1 VGRETVKLVS
11 GNRQVIDN
19 ALSIATVHAVAC
31 PSGDLTDREESEA
44 EVDDQVGNSAK
55 GTARSASRAPSAKQ
69 AFVIASDLLIWPV
82 ALAIATSFY
91 GRNPFEAP
99 TPVLAAVAIV
109 AQLVVGHATGL
120 YRGHFK
126 RFSFDEAGAVAI
138 TAGSVGALLIAL
150 EFIIANEGRAGQV
163 LLLAT
168 SLAVCLMFGHRYLR
182 RIRAERIAATA
193 HLHRMPVIVYGAGD
207 GGYRAISS
215 MQAVR
220 SSPYR
225 PVALIDDDPAM
236 RHRRIS
242 SLRVEGTSAD
252 LDRLAAKYGAKA
264 VLLAMPSASGE
275 ELHRLNAV
283 VHEAGLETLVMPP
296 VQRLVGEGSPG
307 EFTRYRDEDILN
319 RRIVDIDPEAVRNLV
334 TGSRVL
340 VTGAGGTIGSELI
353 RQLAEFEPASL
364 IALDRDDSL
373 LHHVVH
379 SLAVE
384 RRSLC
389 LPVIA
394 DIRDADR
401 LDEVWT
407 RHRPQ
412 LVFHAAALKHVPAL
426 EGAPS
431 EGWKTN
437 VLGTG
442 NVLEVSE
449 RHRVDRVVNISTD
462 KAADPE
468 NVLGYTKRI
477 AERLTAASA
486 RRTGRPFVS
495 VRFGNVIG
503 SRGSAIE
510 TFELQIRNGGPVTI
524 THPDVTRYFM
534 AVREAVRLTMQAA
547 AIGRGAE
554 VLVLDMG
561 TPVRVLDVAR
571 QLIERSGANIEIVYT
586 GLRPGEKMHEVLL
599 GDGEAADR
607 PLHPM
612 IDHVSVPALE
622 LVHGLDAC
630 AAANLSPLTLDGLM
644 AVAYS
649 TTKNQ
654 TVRLGDSPQA
664 DTNGPTSRRTT

>member
-1 VGRETVKLVS
+1 MAHKVLNKADGDVVSLPRVAIAVK
-11 GNRQVIDN
+11 N
-19 ALSIATVHAVAC
+19 AVVMI
-31 PSGDLTDREESEA
+31 
-44 EVDDQVGNSAK
+44 
-55 GTARSASRAPSAKQ
+55 
-69 AFVIASDLLIWPV
+69 SDLFIWPLS
-82 ALAIATSFY
+82 LAIATSFY
-91 GRNPFEAP
+91 GQNPFESP
-99 TPVLAAVAIV
+99 TPVLAAIAIV
-109 AQLVVGHATGL
+109 AQFVIGHSTGL

-138 TAGSVGALLIAL
+138 TAGFVGTILISV
-150 EFIIANEGRAGQV
+150 EFVIANDSRAGQV
-163 LLLAT
+163 LVLST

-182 RIRAERIAATA
+182 RIRAGRIATSAN
-193 HLHRMPVIVYGAGD
+193 LHKMPVIVFGAGD
-207 GGYRAISS
+207 GGYRAITS

-220 SSPYR
+220 SSLYR

-236 RHRRIS
+236 RQHRIGA
-242 SLRVEGTSAD
+242 LRVEGTSDD
-252 LDRLAAKYGAKA
+252 LERLATRYGAQA

-275 ELHRLNAV
+275 ELRRLNTTV
-283 VHEAGLETLVMPP
+283 RNAGLETLVMPP
-296 VQRLVGEGSPG
+296 VQRLVGEGSPR

-319 RRIVDIDPEAVRNLV
+319 RRIVDIDPAAVRGLV
-334 TGSRVL
+334 AGSRVL

-353 RQLAEFEPASL
+353 RQLAELEPASL

-373 LHHVVH
+373 LHHVVA
-379 SLAVE
+379 SLPAE
-384 RRSLC
+384 RRSFC
-389 LPVIA
+389 TAVIA

-401 LDEVWT
+401 LDEVWA
-407 RHRPQ
+407 RHQPQ
-412 LVFHAAALKHVPAL
+412 VVFHAAALKHVPAL

-437 VLGTG
+437 VLGTR

-449 RHRVDRVVNISTD
+449 RHLVDRVVNISTD
-462 KAADPE
+462 KAANPE

-547 AIGRGAE
+547 AIGRAAE

-571 QLIERSGANIEIVYT
+571 QLIERSGADVEIVYT

-599 GDGEAADR
+599 GAGEAADR

-612 IDHVSVPALE
+612 IDHVSVPALD

-630 AAANLSPLTLDGLM
+630 AAAKLSPFTLDGLM
-644 AVAYS
+644 TVANS
-649 TTKNQ
+649 TPKNQ
-654 TVRLGDSPQA
+654 TVLLGDSHQV
-664 DTNGPTSRRTT
+664 DQHGPTSRRTT

>member
-1 VGRETVKLVS
+1 M
-11 GNRQVIDN
+11 NRN
-19 ALSIATVHAVAC
+19 
-31 PSGDLTDREESEA
+31 
-44 EVDDQVGNSAK
+44 VGNQATPGHASES
-55 GTARSASRAPSAKQ
+55 RSGFNPRNVA
-69 AFVIASDLLIWPV
+69 VMLSDLLIWPLS
-82 ALAIATSFY
+82 LAIATSFY
-91 GRNPFEAP
+91 GNNPTEAP
-99 TPVLAAVAIV
+99 VPLLAAIAIV
-109 AQLVVGHATGL
+109 AQLGIGFATGL

-138 TAGSVGALLIAL
+138 TAGSVGALLIAV
-150 EFIIANEGRAGQV
+150 EFIIANEGRAGQILV
-163 LLLAT
+163 LST

-182 RIRAERIAATA
+182 RVRAARIALAA
-193 HLHRMPVIVYGAGD
+193 NLHKMPVIVYGAGD
-207 GGYRAISS
+207 GGYRAINS

-225 PVALIDDDPAM
+225 PVALIDDDPSM
-236 RHRRIS
+236 RHRRIGG
-242 SLRVEGTSAD
+242 LKVEGTSAD
-252 LDRLAAKYGAKA
+252 LERLAQKHGAEA
-264 VLLAMPSASGE
+264 VLLAMPSASGD
-275 ELHRLNAV
+275 ELRQLNTI
-283 VHEAGLETLVMPP
+283 VHAAGLETLVMPP

-319 RRIVDIDPEAVRNLV
+319 RRIVEIDPAAVRNLV
-334 TGSRVL
+334 AGSRVL
-340 VTGAGGTIGSELI
+340 VTGAGGSIGSELV
-353 RQLAEFEPASL
+353 RQLAALEPASL

-373 LHHVVH
+373 LHHVVA
-379 SLAVE
+379 SLDVDH
-384 RRSLC
+384 RSAC
-389 LPVIA
+389 TPVIA
-394 DIRDADR
+394 DIRDVDR
-401 LDEVWT
+401 LDEIWAH
-407 RHRPQ
+407 HRPQ
-412 LVFHAAALKHVPAL
+412 VVFHAAALKHVPAL

-437 VLGTG
+437 VLGSG

-462 KAADPE
+462 KAANPE

-486 RRTGRPFVS
+486 RRTGRPYVS

-510 TFELQIRNGGPVTI
+510 TFESQIRNGGPVTI

-547 AIGRGAE
+547 AIGRPAE

-561 TPVRVLDVAR
+561 TPVKVLDVAR
-571 QLIERSGANIEIVYT
+571 QLIERSGTNVEITFT

-599 GDGEAADR
+599 GNEEAANR

-612 IDHVSVPALE
+612 IDHVTVPALD

-630 AAANLSPLTLDGLM
+630 AAANLSPFSLNGLM
-644 AVAYS
+644 TVAYS
-649 TTKNQ
+649 TQKNH
-654 TVRLGDSPQA
+654 TGVLGDSHQA
-664 DTNGPTSRRTT
+664 DKYGPTSRRTT